1 MGRLTKKA
9 VSILTPTEIRCVAV
23 KAMGLSTTDAWRM
36 KPGDLVDWVCKNK
49 EALTEENVEK
59 LGVLADKFRPGI
71 ADYVSGLSRFVLG
84 TIGVHPTWDGELGI
98 ASSYEDGD
106 EGEDEDS
113 DESET
118 TYDRDGVAIPPAA
131 AEDAEDEQEPDP
143 EPVVEKK
150 LPKPP
155 KVSALK
161 KATVTKTATAEAQ
174 PSAQKVLKPALKL
187 VAQAAGGAPAHDLE
201 EIKSAIMHMAKDIDD
216 LKASIAELTAAK
228 PKVDPGV
235 EKLTTAV
242 IAMANALFES
252 EITSLDDL
260 V

>member
-84 TIGVHPTWDGELGI
+84 AISVHPTWDGELGI
-98 ASSYEDGD
+98 ASSYED
-106 EGEDEDS
+106 EDEDS
-113 DESET
+113 DESEPA
-118 TYDRDGVAIPPAA
+118 YDRDGVVIPPAA
-131 AEDAEDEQEPDP
+131 TEDAEDEQEPELDPEP

-161 KATVTKTATAEAQ
+161 KATVTKTPAEEAQ

-187 VAQAAGGAPAHDLE
+187 VAQAAGGAPTPDLE
-201 EIKSAIMHMAKDIDD
+201 EIKSAIMHMTKDIDD
-216 LKASIAELTAAK
+216 LRAAIAGLTAAK
-228 PKVDPGV
+228 PKADPGV